1 MNTDAQMHEAVG
13 AIAATGVSPVVRIAA
28 NEGWMVKRMFMVNTA
43 FITGEMDTDGSEIGA
58 LDAGAHGILVPLL
71 ETADDARKLVQSAK
85 FPPVGKRGFGAPF
98 AMGSIGNVSPIEY
111 LQHANDA
118 LITAVQIETKSALDN
133 VCTLYPLLHYPLCF
147 LNPTLHTGC

>member
-1 MNTDAQMHEAVG
+1 
-13 AIAATGVSPVVRIAA
+13 
-28 NEGWMVKRMFMVNTA
+28 
-43 FITGEMDTDGSEIGA
+43 MDTDGSGIGA

-133 VCTLYPLLHYPLCF
+133 VCTLYLTNPLWSFDSTQAAKTWIGRRDCPGTWGRCPL
-147 LNPTLHTGC
+147 GRAMGSWK